1 MFLENS
7 MIDKKI
13 SLLFFGFVLVGSGA
27 FYLYRQSPE
36 VPESRGPATP
46 GPEYELLT
54 ILGDVADKKRDLAGR
69 WRTARDGGLDIVS
82 GEEAAK
88 LNEIMT
94 LPYLQ
99 GYKEAPSEDNVTR
112 YDEDTAYD
120 GVNLYTSGHAP
131 EAFLMDMSGK
141 VLHRW
146 RMDIDDV
153 WPEVPRTIHSTF
165 WRRVYGYPN
174 GDLLAIFEGI
184 GMIKL
189 DRFSRLQWT
198 YRGACHH
205 EAFVT
210 EDGNIYVLTRRAGVN
225 PRVNPVRP
233 VLEDA
238 VSILSPQGKLIN
250 EYALLECLYN
260 SPYRQ
265 LMEGMRVQGDIFHTN
280 SLYVFDGSKS
290 NLSPHFKKGNVLVS
304 FLKLDAIAIVDLE
317 KETVVWA
324 KSGRPGNL
332 WKKQHDPVL
341 LDNGHLLLF
350 DNRGHNGTSKV
361 VEFDPGDMRV
371 VWQYWGAEGD
381 TLLSM
386 TCGTSDRLPNGNTL
400 ITESDNG
407 RALEV
412 TRDGAVVWEFYN
424 PHRAGEDNT
433 LIATLFELRRF
444 DKEYFSWLQLE

>member
-1 MFLENS
+1 
-7 MIDKKI
+7 MIDTRRFI
-13 SLLFFGFVLVGSGA
+13 MMAVGLVAAALVAFWVMFSSKSAPDSGEPTA
-27 FYLYRQSPE
+27 EDLRL
-36 VPESRGPATP
+36 
-46 GPEYELLT
+46 ELLT
-54 ILGDVADKKRDLAGR
+54 ILGDVANRPRDLAGR
-69 WRTARDGGLDIVS
+69 WRTARDGGLDIAS
-82 GEEAAK
+82 GEEAAE
-88 LNEIMT
+88 LTGIMT

-112 YDEDTAYD
+112 YDEDRAFD

-165 WRRVYGYPN
+165 WRRVYSYPN

-210 EDGNIYVLTRRAGVN
+210 EDGNIYVLTRRAGLN

-233 VLEDA
+233 VLQDA
-238 VSILSPQGKLIN
+238 VSILSPQGKLID
-250 EYALLECLYN
+250 EYALFECLYN

-265 LMEGMRVQGDIFHTN
+265 LMEGMRAQGDIFHTN

-290 NLSPHFKKGNVLVS
+290 DLSPHFKKGNVLLS

-371 VWQYWGAEGD
+371 VWQYSGEEGD